1 MDGTLKQ
8 KRKHQNSHN
17 ACDCNIGLAKKFV
30 RIFCRLLWENPN
42 ELFGQPNMWQRWDFI
57 SVASEYFF
65 FFFFRKLFI
74 YIIIFLWLH
83 WFFVA
88 ASGFSSWLQPA
99 GAILCCGVWISHC
112 GDFSFCRAQ
121 VLGTWASV
129 VVTQAPE
136 HRLSSCSAWA

>member
-1 MDGTLKQ
+1 MEHWN
-8 KRKHQNSHN
+8 RRES
-17 ACDCNIGLAKKFV
+17 I
-30 RIFCRLLWENPN
+30 RIVTMPVTVILGWPKS
-42 ELFGQPNMWQRWDFI
+42 LFGFSAGYYEKTQMNFLANPICDKGEILFQLQVSI
-57 SVASEYFF
+57 SF

-129 VVTQAPE
+129 VVTQALE